1 MIIKHLSSILCG
13 VSLISVFIVIFFFT
27 YASKVE
33 KNIVQERCTEIVDDL
48 TSGLES
54 VPKKYKAMIY
64 SQIAPYLE
72 APSSLEEKDAIV
84 AEQNKQLLK
93 KATKI
98 VGSFLVLSFLLVF
111 VLSRIFG
118 FSFLDI
124 VKTNLIILIFVGL
137 TEFAF
142 LTFFA
147 QNYITID
154 SNFVKETVVK
164 TVADFRG

>member
-48 TSGLES
+48 TSGLDA
-54 VPKKYKAMIY
+54 VPKTYKDQIY
-64 SQIAPYLE
+64 SQVAPYLTVPP
-72 APSSLEEKDAIV
+72 AIEEQDAIV
-84 AEQNKQLLK
+84 AEQNKKLLK
-93 KATKI
+93 KSAI
-98 VGSFLVLSFLLVF
+98 VAGSFLVLSFLAVF
-111 VLSRIFG
+111 VLSRIFN

-124 VKTNLIILIFVGL
+124 VKTNLIILVFVGL
-137 TEFAF
+137 TEFTF

-164 TVADFRG
+164 TVADFK